1 MVSWNTMRVIGQ
13 LVLQVIDSVA
23 ETSETLYASRV
34 FIVYLVMVLVTFAVF
49 ISYNPISRFCNL
61 GMSF

>member
-1 MVSWNTMRVIGQ
+1 MVSWNTKRVIGQ

-23 ETSETLYASRV
+23 ETSETLCTSRV